1 MSGLARQWVFDPF
14 RPFLSNENID
24 FYLVH
29 LSGLCYDL
37 FVGFFLLFD
46 KTRLVGI
53 VFSLAFHGMNS
64 QMFRI
69 GMFSYTMMAS
79 LPIFCSERWPK
90 NLLSRLPAKLSV
102 STPLLGD
109 ANPSSHCMYPS
120 QEPDKNEKDDKVKKD
135 GNQDIS
141 GKNQVTFYHNT
152 MLIIFSFYVA
162 TQCFLPYSHFL
173 TKVSSGKQMD
183 NKNYGGKVTYWA
195 SVYTLPSGPFRVF
208 F

>member
-1 MSGLARQWVFDPF
+1 MSGLARKWVFDPF
-14 RPFLSNENID
+14 RPFMSNENID

-53 VFSLAFHGMNS
+53 LFSLAFHGMNS
-64 QMFRI
+64 QMFHI

-79 LPIFCSERWPK
+79 LTIFFSERWPK
-90 NLLSRLPAKLSV
+90 NLLSRLPAKLSIL
-102 STPLLGD
+102 TPLLSD
-109 ANPSSHCMYPS
+109 ANPSSHCFYTS
-120 QEPDKNEKDDKVKKD
+120 QEPEKNDKNDRVEKD
-135 GNQDIS
+135 GNQGVS

-152 MLIIFSFYVA
+152 MLMIFSFYVA

-173 TKVSSGKQMD
+173 TKVSCGSKWTTKKMEGK
-183 NKNYGGKVTYWA
+183 
-195 SVYTLPSGPFRVF
+195 
-208 F
+208 